1 MLHVHLIMFLLLS
14 VLSPTC
20 FYKAAFYGHHKTN
33 VWWNGDIFLLCCE
46 LFFFLFNYVFLFCF
60 TWWYTIWCLVV
71 KNNASQSSI
80 SRLRTMIM
88 TVLAVCY
95 TVRMVYSECRSLNEY
110 LGGRNC
116 ERMKW
121 VLSFFCLLICWF
133 IYLCCRFGRS

>member
-33 VWWNGDIFLLCCE
+33 VWWNGDIFLLCCD
-46 LFFFLFNYVFLFCF
+46 LFFLFNYVFLFCF

-95 TVRMVYSECRSLNEY
+95 TVRMVYSECRSLNGY